1 MQYVFAYLK
10 KKQYLCSRFWR
21 EDSGHKIK
29 ERTLLI
35 PPYRGRE
42 WIDYFRL

>member
-10 KKQYLCSRFWR
+10 KKQYLCTRFWR

-29 ERTLLI
+29 DFLYSL
-35 PPYRGRE
+35 P
-42 WIDYFRL
+42 L